1 MRSKVQ
7 LIISVVVLAV
17 MGLLLVAAF
26 SASGGVADPASSVR
40 GSLGTPLQDLG
51 VENGTGALTLILNG
65 AFALLAGVW
74 VLVLTRSPYSK
85 ARAGRRPTLG
95 RLDSSLE

>member
-7 LIISVVVLAV
+7 LIISVVVLAA

-26 SASGGVADPASSVR
+26 SASGSVADPASAVR
-40 GSLGTPLQDLG
+40 GSLGTSLEDLG
-51 VENGTGALTLILNG
+51 VDNGAGALTLILNG

-74 VLVLTRSPYSK
+74 VLVLTRSPHTK
-85 ARAGRRPTLG
+85 VRTGRRPTVG
-95 RLDSSLE
+95 RLDSRLQ